1 MVQCVYRFRMR
12 GRGALRFCF
21 DEEEALLGRR
31 AVRAVLRARFRFKG
45 RRPSLRIEKADR
57 ARRDDGDVEDEDD
70 RDTLARRLREPGRPN
85 RVRVRSL
92 VSLLRGV
99 RERGVRERDVR
110 ERDERRRRGG
120 GPDDSDLGAV

>member
-1 MVQCVYRFRMR
+1 MR

-21 DEEEALLGRR
+21 DEEEALFGRR

-57 ARRDDGDVEDEDD
+57 VRRNDGDVEDEDD
-70 RDTLARRLREPGRPN
+70 RDTLACRLREPGRPN

-99 RERGVRERDVR
+99 RVLRVLRDVRERDVR

-120 GPDDSDLGAV
+120 GPDDSDGST

>member
-1 MVQCVYRFRMR
+1 MR

-21 DEEEALLGRR
+21 DEEEALFGRR
-31 AVRAVLRARFRFKG
+31 VVRDVLRARFRFKG

-99 RERGVRERDVR
+99 RVLRERDVR

-120 GPDDSDLGAV
+120 GPDDSDGST

>member
-1 MVQCVYRFRMR
+1 MR

-21 DEEEALLGRR
+21 DEEEALFGRR

-57 ARRDDGDVEDEDD
+57 VRRNDGDVEDEDD

-99 RERGVRERDVR
+99 RVLRVLRDVRERDVR

-120 GPDDSDLGAV
+120 GPDDSDGST